1 MIESGEMPILP
12 RYILRQFLP
21 VFGASVALFLGV
33 LMMNQFL
40 RLFSLAMMKGI
51 PVWWI
56 LSCFARLLPS
66 FAALAVPMSFL
77 VAAMVVL
84 GQLADSGE
92 IMALRASGFSYR
104 EITRPLLWTSILL
117 SALLLLV
124 NHKLGPDGFHSFKKR
139 TTEAAQKVAR
149 VELRSRSFTELGPWR
164 LYARGSDAKTGMLEG
179 VYLVKPGQ
187 GSGMRIN
194 AEKGKLTT
202 DPGRGITLELL
213 DGQLQLPSRE
223 PERFTSGRFER
234 YSVFVPLTTAAAPRE
249 LDMQEMSTSRLR
261 AKAAEPETAADRRL
275 EYRVEAAVRTVGAL
289 SPFVFFWVGVPLGM
303 AKRKTRGADLAASL
317 GVMFVFYG
325 LLVVGISLGRRHEAL
340 ASVAPWLCDAAGLL
354 AGVVLTRKAAAQ

>member
-1 MIESGEMPILP
+1 MP

-21 VFGASVALFLGV
+21 IFGACAALFLGV

-56 LSCFARLLPS
+56 LACFARLLPS

-77 VAAMVVL
+77 VASMLVL
-84 GQLADSGE
+84 GHLADSGE
-92 IMALRASGFSYR
+92 IMALRSSGFSYR
-104 EITRPLLWTSILL
+104 EITRPLFWTSIVL
-117 SALLLLV
+117 SALLLFI
-124 NHKLGPDGFHSFKKR
+124 NHKAGPDGFHSFRKR

-149 VELRSRSFTELGPWR
+149 VELRPRSFAELGPWR
-164 LYARGSDAKTGMLEG
+164 LYARGSDAKTGFLEG
-179 VYLVKPGQ
+179 VYLVKPDQ
-187 GSGMRIN
+187 KSGMRIN

-213 DGQLQLPSRE
+213 DGQLQLPNNE

-234 YSVFVPLTTAAAPRE
+234 YSVFVPLTAEAAPRE
-249 LDMQEMSTSRLR
+249 LDIQEMSTPRLR
-261 AKAAEPETAADRRL
+261 EKANDPATPNERRL
-275 EYRVEAAVRTVGAL
+275 EYRVETAVRTVGAL

-303 AKRKTRGADLAASL
+303 AKRRSRGADFAAGL

-325 LLVVGISLGRRHEAL
+325 LLVVGVSLGRRNAAL
-340 ASVAPWLCDAAGLL
+340 ASTAPWLCDAAGLL
-354 AGVVLTRKAAAQ
+354 VGIFLSRRAAAQ

>member
-1 MIESGEMPILP
+1 MPILP

-21 VFGASVALFLGV
+21 IFGACVALFMGV

-56 LSCFARLLPS
+56 LACFARLLPS
-66 FAALAVPMSFL
+66 LAALAVPMSFL

-84 GQLADSGE
+84 GHLSDTGE
-92 IMALRASGFSYR
+92 ITALRASGFSYG
-104 EITRPLLWTSILL
+104 EITRPLLWASIAL

-124 NHKLGPDGFHSFKKR
+124 NHKLGPDGYHSFKKR
-139 TTEAAQKVAR
+139 TSEAAQKLAR
-149 VELRSRSFTELGPWR
+149 VELRPRSFTELGPWR
-164 LYARGSDAKTGMLEG
+164 LYARASDAKTGELEG

-187 GSGMRIN
+187 RQGMRIN
-194 AEKGKLTT
+194 AEKGRIAS
-202 DPGRGITLELL
+202 DPGRGVTLELL
-213 DGQLQLPSRE
+213 DGQLQLPNIE

-234 YSVFVPLTTAAAPRE
+234 YSVFVPLTLPAALPRE
-249 LDMQEMSTSRLR
+249 LDMQEMSTPRLR
-261 AKAAEPETAADRRL
+261 EKIAASETSRDRRL

-303 AKRKTRGADLAASL
+303 IKRRARGSDFAAGL
-317 GVMFVFYG
+317 GVMFLFYG
-325 LLVVGISLGRRHEAL
+325 LLVVGVSLGRRHESL
-340 ASVAPWLCDAAGLL
+340 ASIAPWLCDAAGLATGFFL
-354 AGVVLTRKAAAQ
+354 SRKAASR

>member
-1 MIESGEMPILP
+1 MPILP
-12 RYILRQFLP
+12 RYLLRQFFP
-21 VFGASVALFLGV
+21 IFGASVALFLGV

-56 LSCFARLLPS
+56 LTCFARLLPS

-77 VAAMVVL
+77 VATMVVL
-84 GQLADSGE
+84 GQLNDNGE
-92 IMALRASGFSYR
+92 IMALRAGGFSYR
-104 EITRPLLWTSILL
+104 EITRPLLWTSIAL
-117 SALLLLV
+117 SALLLIV

-139 TTEAAQKVAR
+139 TTEAAQKVAS
-149 VELRSRSFTELGPWR
+149 VELRPRSFTELGPWR
-164 LYARGSDAKTGMLEG
+164 LYARDLSSKTGFLDG

-187 GSGMRIN
+187 AQGMRIN
-194 AEKGKLTT
+194 AEKGRLTS

-213 DGQLQLPSRE
+213 EGQLQLPSKE
-223 PERFTSGRFER
+223 PERFTSGRFQR
-234 YSVFVPLTTAAAPRE
+234 YSVFVPLTAAASAPRE

-261 AKAAEPETAADRRL
+261 AKAKDPETTRERRL
-275 EYRVEAAVRTVGAL
+275 EYRVETAVRTVGAL

-303 AKRKTRGADLAASL
+303 ARRRTRGADFAVSL

-325 LLVVGISLGRRHEAL
+325 LLVVGVSLGRRHEAL
-340 ASVAPWLCDAAGLL
+340 AATTPWLCDFAGLL
-354 AGVVLTRKAAAQ
+354 AGCFLTRKVAAQ

>member
-1 MIESGEMPILP
+1 MPILP

-56 LSCFARLLPS
+56 LDCFARLLPS

-84 GQLADSGE
+84 GQLNDSGE

-104 EITRPLLWTSILL
+104 EITRPLLWISIFL
-117 SALLLLV
+117 SGLLLV
-124 NHKLGPDGFHSFKKR
+124 VNHKVGPDGFHSFKKR
-139 TTEAAQKVAR
+139 TSEAAQKVAR

-164 LYARGSDAKTGMLEG
+164 LYARDSNLKTGMLEG
-179 VYLVKPGQ
+179 VYLVKPGEDQ
-187 GSGMRIN
+187 GMRIN
-194 AEKGKLTT
+194 AETGKLTS
-202 DPGRGITLELL
+202 DPGRGIMLELN
-213 DGQLQLPSRE
+213 DGQIQLPSKE

-234 YSVFVPLTTAAAPRE
+234 YTVFVPLTTAAQAPRE
-249 LDMQEMSTSRLR
+249 PTMQEMSTARLR
-261 AKAAEPETAADRRL
+261 AKVADPATSRDHRL
-275 EYRVEAAVRTVGAL
+275 EYTVEAAVRTVGAL

-303 AKRKTRGADLAASL
+303 AKRKSRGVDFAVSL
-317 GVMFVFYG
+317 GVMFIFYG
-325 LLVVGISLGRRHEAL
+325 LLVVGVSMGRRHETL
-340 ASVAPWLCDAAGLL
+340 AGVAPWLCNAAGLI
-354 AGVVLTRKAAAQ
+354 AGIFLTRRAAAQ

>member
-1 MIESGEMPILP
+1 MPILP

-21 VFGASVALFLGV
+21 IFGACVVLFLGV

-51 PVWWI
+51 PAWWI
-56 LSCFARLLPS
+56 LTCFARLLPS

-84 GQLADSGE
+84 GQLSESGE

-104 EITRPLLWTSILL
+104 EITRPLLWTAVVL
-117 SALLLLV
+117 SMLLLV
-124 NHKLGPDGFHSFKKR
+124 VNHKIGPDGYHSFRKR
-139 TTEAAQKVAR
+139 TTAAAQKVAR
-149 VELRSRSFTELGPWR
+149 VELRPRSFTAFGPWR
-164 LYARGSDAKTGMLEG
+164 LYARDSDSKTGLLDG

-187 GSGMRIN
+187 VSGMRIN
-194 AEKGKLTT
+194 AEKGRLTT

-213 DGQLQLPSRE
+213 DGQLQLPNKE

-234 YSVFVPLTTAAAPRE
+234 YSVFVPLTAAAEATPRE
-249 LDMQEMSTSRLR
+249 LDMQEMSTPRLR
-261 AKAAEPETAADRRL
+261 EKVADPTMPRDRRL
-275 EYRVEAAVRTVGAL
+275 EYRVETSVRTVGAL
-289 SPFVFFWVGVPLGM
+289 SPFIFFWVGVPLGM
-303 AKRKTRGADLAASL
+303 AKRRTRGADFAASL

-325 LLVVGISLGRRHEAL
+325 LLVIGVSLGRRHETL
-340 ASVAPWLCDAAGLL
+340 AAVAPWLCDCVGLIV
-354 AGVVLTRKAAAQ
+354 GVFLSRRAAAQ